1 METNKRVLY
10 CYLDSLKLVVFK
22 FHFNLLL
29 WYRFFFSLSLS
40 LLLSDGL
47 DVPLLLSRGLASL
60 GSEFMNSVS
69 KRSKAFMELLISS
82 PVLSS
87 TSNASSRNSTNSSV
101 KIRLE
106 HQLQDIVRRRSRWSF
121 YHRKRI
127 FGGNHH
133 TGLCWNE
140 TGGQKSACIINLSY
154 ILKLG

>member
-106 HQLQDIVRRRSRWSF
+106 HQLQDIVRRRSR
-121 YHRKRI
+121 
-127 FGGNHH
+127 
-133 TGLCWNE
+133 
-140 TGGQKSACIINLSY
+140 
-154 ILKLG
+154 